1 MTKKHTLSLS
11 YWPSPRIRCAPWV
24 GACSVLVV
32 HFSDLAIL
40 VGDAQTFPIMFSES
54 PGSNLDELQ
63 SEFDAIP
70 FGELILRCVSNSGV
84 MLIRWK

>member
-1 MTKKHTLSLS
+1 M
-11 YWPSPRIRCAPWV
+11 

-40 VGDAQTFPIMFSES
+40 VGDAQTFPIMFSKS
-54 PGSNLDELQ
+54 IGSNLDELP

-70 FGELILRCVSNSGV
+70 FGELILWCVNNSGV
-84 MLIRWK
+84 ILIRWK